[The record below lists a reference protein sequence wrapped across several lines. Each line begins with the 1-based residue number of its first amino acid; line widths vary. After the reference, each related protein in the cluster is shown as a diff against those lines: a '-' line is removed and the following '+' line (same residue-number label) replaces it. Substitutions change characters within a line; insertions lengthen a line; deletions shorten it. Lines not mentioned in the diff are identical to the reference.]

1 MVNMFSELR
10 TLEEWSKHHAD
21 FRIHCGLSRRYRWT
35 RLLRSQRHRK
45 IQRGDLGVRQGG
57 LVIFKIVF
65 GAGALALLAIGLGR
79 RIKHTAKDLEA
90 LAEEEYREREERL
103 RRTEPPQQ

>member
-1 MVNMFSELR
+1 M
-10 TLEEWSKHHAD
+10 
-21 FRIHCGLSRRYRWT
+21 
-35 RLLRSQRHRK
+35 
-45 IQRGDLGVRQGG
+45 
-57 LVIFKIVF
+57 IFKIVF